1 LTEAFAF
8 QVKKESEFSEL
19 ESNIKTYNDL
29 ETEKQLWTAKNAEM
43 GIELA
48 HLLEEERGKILK
60 FENTFNDVYDRIY
73 PKSASSGFT
82 ISPNYQSNAK
92 VMINVSFDL
101 DESKGWNF
109 GRTLIYD
116 LAIMLNLIKNDVKA
130 PRFLIH
136 DGVFDGMDKAHF
148 VETYHFV
155 KSMQNQGYKFQYII
169 TINEEGTLDGNFG
182 DIDELLPERILKDA
196 TLTLTP
202 KKKFWRT

>member
-1 LTEAFAF
+1 MSKSIA
-8 QVKKESEFSEL
+8 EL
-19 ESNIKTYNDL
+19 EANIKTYNDL

-43 GIELA
+43 GLELA
-48 HLLEEERGKILK
+48 NLLEEEQTEIVK
-60 FENTFNDVYDRIY
+60 FEDIFSSVYDKIY

-92 VMINVSFDL
+92 IAINVSFDS
-101 DESKGWNF
+101 DDSKGWNF

-116 LAIMLNLIKNDVKA
+116 LAVMINLIKNDIKA

-136 DGVFDGMDKAHF
+136 DGLFDGMDKAHF

-169 TINEEGTLDGNFG
+169 TVNEEGTLDGSFG
-182 DIDELLPERILKDA
+182 DIDELSPEKISKEA
-196 TLTLTP
+196 ILTLTP
-202 KKKFWRT
+202 KRKFWRT